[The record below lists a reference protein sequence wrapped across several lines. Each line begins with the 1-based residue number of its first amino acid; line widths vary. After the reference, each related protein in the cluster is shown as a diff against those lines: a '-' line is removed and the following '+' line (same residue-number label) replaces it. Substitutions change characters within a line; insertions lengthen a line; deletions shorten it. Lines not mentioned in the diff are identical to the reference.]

1 MRWTNDCSPFWYIC
15 DFPSFFV
22 LSFLILL
29 DDCGK
34 NVLPCVK
41 PNCQNVTTKK
51 TCCHERIY
59 FISIYYRLLRIYWL
73 YEYYKLS
80 LISQGFDRGD
90 ITANLKSLNTS
101 YRVSQQ
107 VWEML
112 KVTFWSS
119 EKFASKASYFYKIL
133 TQ

>member
-15 DFPSFFV
+15 DYPSFFV

-51 TCCHERIY
+51 PAVMNVYTLYQYTTDYLEYIGYMSTKNC
-59 FISIYYRLLRIYWL
+59 RLFLRDL
-73 YEYYKLS
+73 TE
-80 LISQGFDRGD
+80 D
-90 ITANLKSLNTS
+90 IAANLKSLNTS

-112 KVTFWSS
+112 NVTFWSS